1 MRAVVITISTKITD
15 DRKVRAFYSK
25 YKPQIPNSPTKLEDK
40 LLEELMKEKQ
50 VKRSP
55 STDQEP
61 WAPFNSRLDF
71 EVSEF
76 AQDAMLNKTQTDT
89 LISLIRRCADNIT
102 SFTINGFGDMSRQ
115 WDLASK
121 KCTEVAVP
129 YKSEDQLF
137 EMHGRPL
144 WDWALDI
151 IRDAFSLAFLSFGMP
166 RKPSDTDGTNFIRF
180 ISEPWTAD
188 AFWNIQSKLP
198 RHKDAKLCP
207 YIIYADKSKL
217 SSFGTQKGYP
227 VIARLANMVVSI
239 RNTTDWGGGQIVG
252 WLPVVEDDTAQNPQT
267 RMGQFKNAVWHKS
280 FYVLIESITAHSK
293 TGIWTVCGDS
303 IQRWLFPVILI
314 LASDYEEAA
323 TMALIRGVRGLYPCP
338 VCLIKSDEQSDHNV
352 TAVLRT
358 ATATQQLVASGRMLK
373 SSEARES
380 LLKSQSL
387 RDVDNVFW
395 NIANSDPY
403 RALSFDRLHAHVGGL
418 WGDHLFSEIK
428 AHANQIVRGGAK
440 IDQQYVM
447 SLLELP
453 PLKSV
458 TNITFNDGSKHEDIA
473 KTMVYAAHNVLTDKL
488 GLLLLQAVRSYVE
501 LDMYASLKLHTTG
514 TIAAGRRELQ
524 KFGDLMKEY
533 IAACQG
539 TDFEAKNWDFPKMHS
554 HQHLFDD
561 IENKGAALNFGTKID
576 EAMHGSARNTYLR
589 QTNFKD
595 VAPQILKADHRRM
608 VGKAIRAQINDLEG
622 LMFDDDNDNEDIPE
636 DLDKAESNVFVGSKR
651 RVITFSALEAEMEK
665 DTAFHNFR
673 TRFSRYLS
681 HFLQVY
687 EYGLPEGKL
696 VNLQP
701 HNEIIPFQFL
711 KVFFESLDNW
721 EDESDYL
728 RCSPNFHNH
737 PIYDAAI
744 VKTVGGTIFARLI
757 YIFTCTVNNVVHP
770 FALIN
775 TLDAGPG
782 QRSQRD
788 KALGLHRV
796 RAKPR
801 RDSEFIPVRS
811 IIRGALLA
819 PDSDNPGDFFVVDLV
834 DTDMFLRL
842 KTMYPGIH
850 A

>member
-1 MRAVVITISTKITD
+1 MIRLSLPTTATSMTGRRA
-15 DRKVRAFYSK
+15 
-25 YKPQIPNSPTKLEDK
+25 PNSMTFDSFHEYRAWRSS
-40 LLEELMKEKQ
+40 

-61 WAPFNSRLDF
+61 WAPFTSRLDF

-76 AQDAMLNKTQTDT
+76 AQDTMLNKTQTDT
-89 LISLIRRCADNIT
+89 LISLIRRCADNLT

-121 KCTEVAVP
+121 KCTEFQKYQVAVP

-151 IRDAFSLAFLSFGMP
+151 IRDPSLSPFFVWDAEKAF
-166 RKPSDTDGTNFIRF
+166 RYDGTNFIRF

-188 AFWNIQSKLP
+188 AFWNIQAN
-198 RHKDAKLCP
+198 AKLCP
-207 YIIYADKSKL
+207 YIIYADKSK
-217 SSFGTQKGYP
+217 F
-227 VIARLANMVVSI
+227 I

-252 WLPVVEDDTAQNPQT
+252 WLPVVEDDTAQNRKP
-267 RMGQFKNAVWHKS
+267 GWVNFKNAVWHKS
-280 FYVLIESITAHSK
+280 FYVLIESIIAHSK

-303 IQRWLFPVILI
+303 IQR
-314 LASDYEEAA
+314 A

-358 ATATQQLVASGRMLK
+358 ATATPQLVASGRMLK

-403 RALSFDRLHAHVGGL
+403 RALSFDRLHAHAGGL

-428 AHANQIVRGGAK
+428 AHTNQIVRGGAK
-440 IDQQYVM
+440 IDQQF
-447 SLLELP
+447 EKFP
-453 PLKSV
+453 RWRNFHHFKSV

-524 KFGDLMKEY
+524 KFGDLMKH
-533 IAACQG
+533 
-539 TDFEAKNWDFPKMHS
+539 F
-554 HQHLFDD
+554 FDD

-576 EAMHGSARNTYLR
+576 ETMHGSARNTYLR

-622 LMFDDDNDNEDIPE
+622 LMFDDDDDDEDIPE
-636 DLDKAESNVFVGSKR
+636 DLDRVESNVFVGSKR
-651 RVITFSALEAEMEK
+651 RAITFSALEAEMEK

-687 EYGLPEGKL
+687 EYGLPVGKL

-701 HNEIIPFQFL
+701 HNEIIPFQLL

-728 RCSPNFHNH
+728 RCSPNFHKH
-737 PIYDAAI
+737 PRYDAAI
-744 VKTVGGTIFARLI
+744 VKTVGGAIFARLI
-757 YIFTCTVNNVVHP
+757 YIFTCMVNNVVHP

-782 QRSQRD
+782 QHSQRD

-819 PDSDNPGDFFVVDLV
+819 PDCDNPGDFFVVDLV